1 MIYACNKETHMCKCK
16 TNTKEKACILKKPG
30 VLDSVETNIGKVYDV
45 SLIITSLF
53 LRKLYFIDISL
64 LT

>member
-30 VLDSVETNIGKVYDV
+30 VLDSVETNIGKDV
-45 SLIITSLF
+45 SDSITCLF
-53 LRKLYFIDISL
+53 LCQLCFIDISL
-64 LT
+64 LK